1 MSMKKITASLLCALL
16 ILAAMGCGNNNT
28 DVKEYANQAVAD
40 TEVTTSM
47 ADNVAN
53 VTDNATAV
61 TDNTSSLGVEDTLKE
76 FKPIATGAEGTD
88 VDLTI
93 LSSTMVYSQVYN
105 MMITPEDYVG
115 KKVKME
121 GMMASYYDEAED
133 RRYFACIIQDAT
145 ACCAQGIEFELAGDL
160 KYPDDYPS
168 DGETI
173 CVEGV
178 FETYKEGELTYVTL
192 RKARFL

>member
-1 MSMKKITASLLCALL
+1 MKIILCVLL
-16 ILAAMGCGNNNT
+16 ILLAIGCGRAKT
-28 DVKEYANQAVAD
+28 NQADVAVD
-40 TEVTTSM
+40 ATPAEAQSNQSMVDITSG
-47 ADNVAN
+47 DSLSSSSSDVA
-53 VTDNATAV
+53 AP
-61 TDNTSSLGVEDTLKE
+61 VEDTLKE
-76 FKPIATGAEGTD
+76 FKPIDTGADGID
-88 VDLTI
+88 IDLTT
-93 LSSTMVYSQVYN
+93 LSATMVYSQVYN
-105 MMITPEDYVG
+105 MMIAPEDYVG
-115 KKVKME
+115 KMVKMQ
-121 GMMASYYDEAED
+121 GMMASYYDEAAD

-145 ACCAQGIEFELAGDL
+145 ACCAQGIEFEPAGEL

>member
-16 ILAAMGCGNNNT
+16 ILAAMGCGNNT

-47 ADNVAN
+47 ADNDAN
-53 VTDNATAV
+53 ETDNATAV
-61 TDNTSSLGVEDTLKE
+61 TDNASSLGVEDTLKE
-76 FKPIATGAEGTD
+76 FKPIDTGAEGTD

-121 GMMASYYDEAED
+121 GMMATYYDEATD
-133 RRYFACIIQDAT
+133 KRYFACIIQDAT
-145 ACCAQGIEFELAGDL
+145 ACCAQGIEFELEGDY

>member
-76 FKPIATGAEGTD
+76 FKPIATGADGID
-88 VDLTI
+88 IDLTT
-93 LSSTMVYSQVYN
+93 LSATMVYSQVYN
-105 MMITPEDYVG
+105 MMIAPEDYVG
-115 KKVKME
+115 KMVKMQ
-121 GMMASYYDEAED
+121 GMMASYYDEAAD
-133 RRYFACIIQDAT
+133 KRYFACIIQDAT
-145 ACCAQGIEFELAGDL
+145 ACCAQGIEFELEGDY

-173 CVEGV
+173 CVEGI
-178 FETYKEGELTYVTL
+178 FETYDEAGNTYVTL
-192 RKARFL
+192 RKARLL

>member
-1 MSMKKITASLLCALL
+1 MRKIMKIILCVLL
-16 ILAAMGCGNNNT
+16 ILLAIGCGRA
-28 DVKEYANQAVAD
+28 KKNQADVAVD
-40 TEVTTSM
+40 ATPAEAQSNQSAVDITTEDSLNSSSSD
-47 ADNVAN
+47 A
-53 VTDNATAV
+53 AV
-61 TDNTSSLGVEDTLKE
+61 PVEDALKE
-76 FKPIATGAEGTD
+76 FKPIDTGAEGID
-88 VDLTI
+88 IDLTT
-93 LSSTMVYSQVYN
+93 LSATMVYSQVYN

-115 KKVKME
+115 KMVKME
-121 GMMASYYDEAED
+121 GTMASYYDEAAD
-133 RRYFACIIQDAT
+133 RRYFACVIQDAT
-145 ACCAQGIEFELAGDL
+145 ACCAQGIEFELAGDM